1 MKTQPYLS
9 FEGRCEEAI
18 EFYRGALGAEV
29 TSFMRFKEMPASEPQ
44 DSAEGCSGSMDEA
57 NADKVLHS
65 SFRIGDL
72 EVLASDGMCSGQTG
86 FQGISL
92 ALTVPGVAEAERL
105 FNALGDG
112 GQVQMP
118 LTKAFFSPSFGIV
131 ADRFGVSWMLVAA

>member
-29 TSFMRFKEMPASEPQ
+29 TSFMRFKEMPASEEPQ
-44 DSAEGCSGSMDEA
+44 DSAEGCGSIDAA
-57 NADKVLHS
+57 NAHKVMHS

-92 ALTVPGVAEAERL
+92 ALTVPDTAEAERL
-105 FNALGDG
+105 FNVLVDG
-112 GQVQMP
+112 GQVHMP
-118 LTKAFFSPSFGIV
+118 LTKAFFSPAFGIV
-131 ADRFGVSWMLVAA
+131 ADRFGVSWMLVAE

>member
-18 EFYRGALGAEV
+18 EFYRGAVGAEV
-29 TSFMRFKEMPASEPQ
+29 TSFMRFKEMPASEEPQ
-44 DSAEGCSGSMDEA
+44 EAAEGCGTIDAA

-92 ALTVPGVAEAERL
+92 ALTVPDAAEAERL

-118 LTKAFFSPSFGIV
+118 LTKAFFSPAFGIV
-131 ADRFGVSWMLVAA
+131 ADRFGVSWMLVAE

>member
-29 TSFMRFKEMPASEPQ
+29 TSFMRFKEMPASEEPQ
-44 DSAEGCSGSMDEA
+44 EAAEGCGPIDAA

-92 ALTVPGVAEAERL
+92 ALTVPGVSETERL

-131 ADRFGVSWMLVAA
+131 ADRFGVSWMLVAE

>member
-29 TSFMRFKEMPASEPQ
+29 TSFMRFKEMPASEAQ
-44 DSAEGCSGSMDEA
+44 DSAEGCGPVFGE
-57 NADKVLHS
+57 NGDKVLHS

-92 ALTVPGVAEAERL
+92 ALTVSDTAEAERL

-131 ADRFGVSWMLVAA
+131 ADRFGVSWMLVAE

>member
-1 MKTQPYLS
+1 MQVQTYV
-9 FEGRCEEAI
+9 FFDGRCEEALD
-18 EFYRGALGAEV
+18 FYRGALGAEV
-29 TSFMRFKEMPASEPQ
+29 TSFMRFKEMPASEEPQ
-44 DSAEGCSGSMDEA
+44 DSAEGCGAIDAA

-131 ADRFGVSWMLVAA
+131 ADRFGVSWMLVAE